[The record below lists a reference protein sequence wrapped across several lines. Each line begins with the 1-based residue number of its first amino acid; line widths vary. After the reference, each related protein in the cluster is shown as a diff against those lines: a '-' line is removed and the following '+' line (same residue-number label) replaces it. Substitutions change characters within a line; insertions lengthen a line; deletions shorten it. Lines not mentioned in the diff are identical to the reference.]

1 MTISQRR
8 LYYFPLFMRKFVKR
22 TSFLRIMSDK
32 RVNEFFFP
40 GNAVHGEPDYG
51 LADNFVRTAEAFAN
65 TTYQS
70 VYIIDYFRK
79 NFLYVSPNPLFLCGM
94 SADAVKSKGY
104 QFYIDHVPADEVDML
119 LEINKAGFSFINDVP
134 LEEKSK
140 YMISYDFHLLNGH
153 EKILINHKL
162 TALACQS
169 DGAVWLGLSV
179 VSLSSHSEAGHIT
192 MHSRDKS
199 EYWEYDLSGHTWEK
213 RSVPALNETEKAI
226 ITLSIQGLTMNA
238 IAEKIHITL
247 DSVKTARRRL
257 YEKLGVSNISEAI
270 SYATNYKLV

>member
-1 MTISQRR
+1 
-8 LYYFPLFMRKFVKR
+8 
-22 TSFLRIMSDK
+22 MSENRAND
-32 RVNEFFFP
+32 FFYP

-94 SADAVKSKGY
+94 SAEAVKGLGY
-104 QFYIDHVPADEVDML
+104 QFYIDHVPAKEVDML

-140 YMISYDFHLLNGH
+140 YTISYDFHLVNGR

-169 DGAVWLGLSV
+169 DGAVWLSLAV
-179 VSLSSHSEAGHIT
+179 VSLSTHSDAGHIT
-192 MHSRDKS
+192 MHCQDKS
-199 EYWEYDLSGHTWEK
+199 EYWEYDLDFHCWEK
-213 RSVPALNETEKAI
+213 RTAPILNETEKEI
-226 ITLSIQGLTMNA
+226 LTLSMQGLTITS
-238 IAEKIHITL
+238 IAERIHRAV
-247 DSVKTARRRL
+247 DSVKSARRRL
-257 YEKLGVSNISEAI
+257 FEKLEVNNISEAI
-270 SYATNYKLV
+270 SYATNYKLL